1 VPTRGVA
8 ERRSF
13 SALLAAHLEELPA
26 RGVSRSVIDRARLVL
41 PRLFEHLH
49 RQGIWDVLSVRELH
63 LLRFAR
69 HLAEVPK
76 KHGREGATLSVGAQ
90 SCYLHTVRR
99 FFLWLV
105 KKGVLL
111 EDPARDLPAPES
123 LRLPRRV
130 LTKAEARRLMSAPS
144 RSSVQGQR
152 DRAILEV
159 LYGTGLRRGECLRLD
174 VTDVDLGQELLLV
187 RSGKGKK
194 DRMVPLTRQ
203 AASALDL
210 YLREGRLELV
220 KDSCEL
226 ALFLSKYGLRMSPT
240 CLWTLLTKHAQA
252 ARIEGAVFPHAL
264 RHAYATHLLK
274 GKASIRHVQELLGHQ
289 SLQSTAIYTRVHI
302 EDLHEVVSRCHPR
315 ERRRR

>member
-1 VPTRGVA
+1 VPTPGGA
-8 ERRSF
+8 ERLRF
-13 SALLAAHLEELPA
+13 SALLAAYLEQLYA
-26 RGVSRSVIDRARLVL
+26 RGVSPSVTERARLVL

-49 RQGIWDVLSVRELH
+49 RQGLRDVLSVRELH
-63 LLRFAR
+63 LLRFAL
-69 HLAEVPK
+69 HLSEVPK
-76 KHGREGATLSVGAQ
+76 KHGPEGATLSAGAQ
-90 SCYLHTVRR
+90 SCYLHTVRG

-105 KKGVLL
+105 RSGVLL
-111 EDPARDLPAPES
+111 ENPARDLPAPES
-123 LRLPRRV
+123 VRLPRRV
-130 LTKAEARRLMSAPS
+130 LTKSEARRLMNAPS

-159 LYGTGLRRGECLRLD
+159 LYGTGLRRGECLQLD
-174 VTDVDLGQELLLV
+174 VTDVDLGQELLLI

-203 AASALDL
+203 AVSALDF
-210 YLREGRLELV
+210 YLREGRPELV
-220 KDSCEL
+220 KDSREL

-240 CLWTLLTKHAQA
+240 CLSELLTKHAKA
-252 ARIEGAVFPHAL
+252 ARVEGAVFPHAL

-289 SLQSTAIYTRVHI
+289 SLQSTAVYTRVNI
-302 EDLHEVVSRCHPR
+302 EDLHEVFSRCHPR

>member
-1 VPTRGVA
+1 M
-8 ERRSF
+8 
-13 SALLAAHLEELPA
+13 
-26 RGVSRSVIDRARLVL
+26 L